1 MQMIDWL
8 KIKFWRPLIGLL
20 KQGITPEKL
29 ALTVALGSLL
39 GTIPVLGTT
48 TFLCTV
54 AALSLRL
61 NLPAIYLVNYAV
73 YPLQLAFFIPF
84 IKIGSAI
91 IGGPEVTITVAEIIH
106 LADENFFEM
115 MHTLWL
121 ANLFGII
128 VWLALGIPIS
138 FIIYFV
144 FLYIFRRALKTE
156 APV

>member
-1 MQMIDWL
+1 MIDWL
-8 KIKFWRPLIGLL
+8 KKKLWLPLIGLL

-54 AALSLRL
+54 AALALRL
-61 NLPAIYLVNYAV
+61 NLPAIHLVNYAV

-91 IGGPEVTITVAEIIH
+91 IGGPEITVTIAEIIR
-106 LADENFFEM
+106 LANENFFEM
-115 MHTLWL
+115 VHTLWL
-121 ANLFGII
+121 ANLFGLI
-128 VWLALGIPIS
+128 VWLAAGIPIS
-138 FIIYFV
+138 FFVYII
-144 FLYIFRRALKTE
+144 FLYLFRKALKTE
-156 APV
+156 SQF

>member
-1 MQMIDWL
+1 MGAWL
-8 KIKFWRPLIGLL
+8 INRLWLPLIALL

-29 ALTVALGSLL
+29 ALTVALGALL

-61 NLPAIYLVNYAV
+61 NLPAIHLVNYAV

-91 IGGPEVTITVAEIIH
+91 IGGPEITVTIAEIIR
-106 LADENFFEM
+106 LANENFFQM
-115 MHTLWL
+115 VHTLWL
-121 ANLFGII
+121 ANLFGVI
-128 VWLALGIPIS
+128 VWLAAGIPIA
-138 FIIYFV
+138 FIIYLI
-144 FLYIFRRALKTE
+144 FLILFRRAIKPL
-156 APV
+156 ASP